1 LLPVSADPPNVLL
14 ELRVVPP
21 TAEVRL
27 TGEVDLHG
35 IDQVRAVLETV
46 RVCGVRDLTVDLA
59 AAEFVSL
66 GVLGEL
72 ADVGRALDARGGKM
86 LVLNARPVQRR
97 VLALLEVPPE
107 MVRSD
112 PVPG

>member
-1 LLPVSADPPNVLL
+1 LLPAPADPPTVLL
-14 ELRVVPP
+14 ELHMVPP
-21 TAEVRL
+21 AADVRL

-46 RVCGVRDLTVDLA
+46 QVCDVRELTVDLTA
-59 AAEFVSL
+59 TEFVSL

-72 ADVGRALDARGGKM
+72 ADVGRALAARGGKM
-86 LVLNARPVQRR
+86 LVVGARPVQRR

-107 MVRSD
+107 MVHSD

>member
-1 LLPVSADPPNVLL
+1 LLPAPADPPTVLL

-46 RVCGVRDLTVDLA
+46 RVCDIHELTVDLTA
-59 AAEFVSL
+59 ADFVSL

-72 ADVGRALDARGGKM
+72 AAVGRVLAAKGGSL
-86 LVLNARPVQRR
+86 LVIGARPVQRR
-97 VLALLEVPPE
+97 VLALLDVPPE
-107 MVRSD
+107 MIRSD
-112 PVPG
+112 PVHG